1 MRNRKKVNPDIQE
14 ELIGVERGK
23 IVISIYYMREK
34 NLFAVKRKKK
44 FDGQIYLLEEGFHF

>member
-34 NLFAVKRKKK
+34 KSFCSKKEK
-44 FDGQIYLLEEGFHF
+44 KV